1 MPEAKL
7 KEVVAKR
14 LEQALSIRVCAMKE
28 LVTAEDV
35 AKAYVK
41 ALQEIKSV
49 CEKRN
54 RY

>member
-1 MPEAKL
+1 MSEVKL
-7 KEVVAKR
+7 KDVVTKR

-35 AKAYVK
+35 AKAY
-41 ALQEIKSV
+41 AEAIQEIKEV
-49 CEKRN
+49 CEKRK

>member
-1 MPEAKL
+1 MPETKL
-7 KEVVAKR
+7 KEVVTKR

-35 AKAYVK
+35 ARAYVE
-41 ALQEIKSV
+41 AIQEIKSV